1 MGWQRRRR
9 MKSRVSG
16 SRLLSREWSCLG
28 GTQARCSS
36 QWPATTR
43 GDPVWRRLPH
53 QGMSPG
59 LSLTGE
65 FQLSSNLAAGVERAK
80 EAERRERE
88 EDERKAR
95 EERESPEPKIICET
109 KNFHV
114 RETARDFDFSDTE
127 DNSLSSQQSSLARGG
142 EGSPDA
148 VRHQQPRE
156 ASNVTRAGGE

>member
-65 FQLSSNLAAGVERAK
+65 FQLNSNLAAGVERAK

-95 EERESPEPKIICET
+95 EERERRNLAEEEEQRK
-109 KNFHV
+109 
-114 RETARDFDFSDTE
+114 REKKE
-127 DNSLSSQQSSLARGG
+127 QQQKEADQRRMK
-142 EGSPDA
+142 E
-148 VRHQQPRE
+148 VEERKWRE
-156 ASNVTRAGGE
+156 ELEQR